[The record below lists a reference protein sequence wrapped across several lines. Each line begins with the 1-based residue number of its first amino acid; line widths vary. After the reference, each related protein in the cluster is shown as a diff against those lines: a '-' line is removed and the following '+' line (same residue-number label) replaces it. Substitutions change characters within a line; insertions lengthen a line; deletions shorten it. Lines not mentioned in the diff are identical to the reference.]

1 VSLRLLVAASA
12 VALLAACESAP
23 VKSFT
28 SDAKSAWNQVSSSV
42 TGKGSAPAGQAAFSA
57 GLKQYDDGEYPS
69 AAKNLQ
75 AALDQGLSSKD
86 QVNAH
91 KHLAFI
97 HCSQNR
103 TAPCREE
110 FRKALAIDPSMQLAA
125 AEAGHP
131 IWGPIFQ
138 NVKAGR

>member
-1 VSLRLLVAASA
+1 MNGRLLAVAAA
-12 VALLAACESAP
+12 LALLAACETAP
-23 VKSFT
+23 MKEFT
-28 SDAKSAWNQVSSSV
+28 GDAKSAWRQLTGSS
-42 TGKGSAPAGQAAFSA
+42 KGSAALGT
-57 GLKQYDDGEYPS
+57 GLKQYDDGEYQP
-69 AAKNLQ
+69 AAKSLQ
-75 AALDQGLSSKD
+75 SAIDQGLSNNDK
-86 QVNAH
+86 VIAH

-103 TAPCREE
+103 TGPCREE
-110 FRKALAIDPSMQLAA
+110 FRKALAVDPSMELAA

>member
-1 VSLRLLVAASA
+1 MNGRLLVAAA
-12 VALLAACESAP
+12 ALALLAACETAP
-23 VKSFT
+23 MKEFT
-28 SDAKSAWNQVSSSV
+28 GDAKSAWRQLTGSS
-42 TGKGSAPAGQAAFSA
+42 KGTAALSA
-57 GLKQYDDGEYPS
+57 GLKQYDDGEYQS

-75 AALDQGLSSKD
+75 SALDQGLSNND
-86 QVNAH
+86 QVIAH

-103 TAPCREE
+103 TGPCRDE
-110 FRKALAIDPSMQLAA
+110 FRKALAVDPSMQLAA

>member
-1 VSLRLLVAASA
+1 MMTRLLAIAAA
-12 VALLAACESAP
+12 AGVLAACESAP
-23 VKSFT
+23 MKSFT
-28 SDAKSAWNQVSSSV
+28 SDAKSAWGQLSSGVS
-42 TGKGSAPAGQAAFSA
+42 GKPPAGQAALSA

-69 AAKNLQ
+69 AAKSLQ
-75 AALDQGLSSKD
+75 SALEQGLSSKD
-86 QVNAH
+86 QVVAH

>member
-1 VSLRLLVAASA
+1 MNGRLPVAAA
-12 VALLAACESAP
+12 ALALLAACETAP
-23 VKSFT
+23 VKEFT
-28 SDAKSAWNQVSSSV
+28 GDAKSAWRQLSGSS
-42 TGKGSAPAGQAAFSA
+42 KGTAALST
-57 GLKQYDDGEYPS
+57 GLKQYDDGDYQP
-69 AAKNLQ
+69 AAKSLQ
-75 AALDQGLSSKD
+75 SALDQGLSNNDK
-86 QVNAH
+86 VNAH

-110 FRKALAIDPSMQLAA
+110 FRKALAVDPSMELAA

>member
-1 VSLRLLVAASA
+1 MKGRVMATATA
-12 VALLAACESAP
+12 VALLGACETAP
-23 VKSFT
+23 MKSFT
-28 SDAKSAWNQVSSSV
+28 SDAKSAWAQLTNSSN
-42 TGKGSAPAGQAAFSA
+42 GPKGLSAFKT
-57 GLKQYDDGEYPS
+57 GLKQYDEGEYQP
-69 AAKNLQ
+69 AAKSLQ
-75 AALDQGLSSKD
+75 SALDQGLPNKD

-103 TAPCREE
+103 TGPCRDE
-110 FRKALAIDPSMQLAA
+110 FRKALAIDPSLQLAA

>member
-1 VSLRLLVAASA
+1 MNGRLLVVAAA
-12 VALLAACESAP
+12 LALLAACETAP
-23 VKSFT
+23 MQAFT
-28 SDAKSAWNQVSSSV
+28 GDAKSAWGQLTGSS
-42 TGKGSAPAGQAAFSA
+42 KGAAALST
-57 GLKQYDDGEYPS
+57 GLKQYDDGDYQP
-69 AAKNLQ
+69 AAKSLQ
-75 AALDQGLSSKD
+75 SALQQGLSNKD
-86 QVNAH
+86 QVIAH

-103 TAPCREE
+103 TGPCRDE
-110 FRKALAIDPSMQLAA
+110 FHKALAIDPSMELAP

>member
-1 VSLRLLVAASA
+1 MTIRLLLAAA
-12 VALLAACESAP
+12 VALLAACDTAP
-23 VKSFT
+23 VKEFSK
-28 SDAKSAWNQVSSSV
+28 DAKGAWGQI
-42 TGKGSAPAGQAAFSA
+42 TGSGSNTNKGQTALAS
-57 GLKQYDDGEYPS
+57 GLKQYDDGDYQP

-75 AALDQGLSSKD
+75 SAINQGLSNRDK
-86 QVNAH
+86 VNAH

-97 HCSQNR
+97 HCSQNQ

-110 FRKALAIDPSMQLAA
+110 FRKALAVDPSMQLAA

>member
-1 VSLRLLVAASA
+1 MNGRLLAVAAA
-12 VALLAACESAP
+12 LALLAACETAP
-23 VKSFT
+23 MKEFT
-28 SDAKSAWNQVSSSV
+28 GDAKSAWRQLTGSS
-42 TGKGSAPAGQAAFSA
+42 KGSAALDA
-57 GLKQYDDGEYPS
+57 GLKQYDDGEYQP
-69 AAKNLQ
+69 AAKSLQ
-75 AALDQGLSSKD
+75 SAIDQGLSNNDK
-86 QVNAH
+86 VIAH

-103 TAPCREE
+103 TGPCREE
-110 FRKALAIDPSMQLAA
+110 FRKALAVDPSMELAA

>member
-1 VSLRLLVAASA
+1 MNRRALVVAAA
-12 VALLAACESAP
+12 LALLAACESAP
-23 VKSFT
+23 MKEFT
-28 SDAKSAWNQVSSSV
+28 GDAKSAWRQLSSSASP
-42 TGKGSAPAGQAAFSA
+42 KGAGALST
-57 GLKQYDDGEYPS
+57 GLKQYDDGDYQL
-69 AAKNLQ
+69 AAKSLQ
-75 AALDQGLSSKD
+75 SALDLGLGSKD
-86 QVNAH
+86 QVVAR

-110 FRKALAIDPSMQLAA
+110 FRKALAVDPSMELAA

>member
-1 VSLRLLVAASA
+1 MTTRLLMAVAAL
-12 VALLAACESAP
+12 ALLAGCETAP
-23 VKSFT
+23 MKEFT
-28 SDAKSAWNQVSSSV
+28 GDAKKAWSEITGSS
-42 TGKGSAPAGQAAFSA
+42 KGGTALST
-57 GLKQYDDGEYPS
+57 GLKQYDDGDYQA
-69 AAKNLQ
+69 AAKSLQ
-75 AALDQGLSSKD
+75 SAIDQGLPNKD
-86 QVNAH
+86 KVTAH

-103 TAPCREE
+103 TGPCRDE
-110 FRKALAIDPSMQLAA
+110 FRKALAIDPSMELAA

>member
-1 VSLRLLVAASA
+1 MNGRLWVAAA
-12 VALLAACESAP
+12 ALALLAACETAP
-23 VKSFT
+23 MKEFT
-28 SDAKSAWNQVSSSV
+28 GDAKSAWGQLTGSS
-42 TGKGSAPAGQAAFSA
+42 KGTAALSA
-57 GLKQYDDGEYPS
+57 GLKQYDDGDYQP
-69 AAKNLQ
+69 AAKSLHT
-75 AALDQGLSSKD
+75 ALDQGLSNKD
-86 QVNAH
+86 QVVAH

-103 TAPCREE
+103 TAPCRDE
-110 FRKALAIDPSMQLAA
+110 FRKALAIDPSMELAP

>member
-1 VSLRLLVAASA
+1 MTSRLLLAAA
-12 VALLAACESAP
+12 VALLSACDSAP
-23 VKSFT
+23 VKEFSK
-28 SDAKSAWNQVSSSV
+28 DAKGAWGQI
-42 TGKGSAPAGQAAFSA
+42 TGSGSGSGAKGAAALST
-57 GLKQYDDGEYPS
+57 GLKQYDDGDYPS
-69 AAKNLQ
+69 AAKSLQ
-75 AALDQGLSSKD
+75 SAINQGLPSKD
-86 QVNAH
+86 KVTAH

-97 HCSQNR
+97 HCSQNQ

>member
-1 VSLRLLVAASA
+1 MMNRMLAAALAGVLLS
-12 VALLAACESAP
+12 ACESAP

-28 SDAKSAWNQVSSSV
+28 SDAKSAWGQL
-42 TGKGSAPAGQAAFSA
+42 TGSPAKGKASGQAALST
-57 GLKQYDDGEYPS
+57 GLKQYDDGEYQPS
-69 AAKNLQ
+69 AKSLQ
-75 AALDQGLSSKD
+75 SAIDQGLSKKD
-86 QVNAH
+86 MVVAH

-103 TAPCREE
+103 TGPCREE
-110 FRKALAIDPSMQLAA
+110 FRKALAIDPSMELAA

>member
-1 VSLRLLVAASA
+1 MTIRLLLAAA

-23 VKSFT
+23 VKEFT
-28 SDAKSAWNQVSSSV
+28 KDAKGAWGQITGSGSGSS
-42 TGKGSAPAGQAAFSA
+42 KGSAALAS
-57 GLKQYDDGEYPS
+57 GLKQYDDGDYQA
-69 AAKNLQ
+69 AAKSLQ
-75 AALDQGLSSKD
+75 SALNQGLSNKD
-86 QVNAH
+86 KVNAH

-97 HCSQNR
+97 HCSQNQ

-131 IWGPIFQ
+131 IWGPVFQ

>member
-1 VSLRLLVAASA
+1 MRSGALATAALA
-12 VALLAACESAP
+12 VLLAACESAP
-23 VKSFT
+23 MKQFN
-28 SDAKSAWNQVSSSV
+28 SDVKSAWGQV
-42 TGKGSAPAGQAAFSA
+42 TGSGSGLKGTAALST
-57 GLKQYDDGEYPS
+57 GLKQYDNGDYQP
-69 AAKNLQ
+69 AAKSLQ
-75 AALDQGLSSKD
+75 SALDQGVSDKD
-86 QVNAH
+86 KVTAH